1 MLVLHYF
8 SGCGLIFVDVDA
20 RLEKIVQFERCDP
33 PNFFKTN
40 WPESEMQERNP
51 IAIPAVAA
59 EC

>member
-1 MLVLHYF
+1 M
-8 SGCGLIFVDVDA
+8 DVDA